1 MEFKIIDLDLATKE
15 DVLKALNE
23 NKKTALLME
32 KEIQKLKSIAASVS
46 KKECVFQPVEN
57 CYDDTID
64 TTVEEDVQEE
74 KDDLEGEITYYLE
87 RFSKASLQ
95 ELIENREDILPS
107 LESYNYQNI
116 MLRLRLETLKT
127 MKEISH
133 MIQEVSS
140 DSLEEIQY
148 YGEEL
153 EYEKK
158 KLEILNMP
166 VKEVSQEKK
175 HKKNRLVFATTQG
188 GNIRVLEDID
198 KRIPRE
204 YYPKFQELFSS
215 IVQGTFKNVRR
226 FVASN
231 NETAGFYEVKDH
243 KVRVVFDRLGPN
255 TYAVITAF
263 MKKSDKDKGYIDF
276 LKRVLSDYKAN
287 NQKVFKESCDSV
299 EFMTLQKHYELELF
313 NKLGQDSRK
322 GIERVKV
329 NDASRIASS
338 SN

>member
-1 MEFKIIDLDLATKE
+1 
-15 DVLKALNE
+15 
-23 NKKTALLME
+23 
-32 KEIQKLKSIAASVS
+32 
-46 KKECVFQPVEN
+46 
-57 CYDDTID
+57 
-64 TTVEEDVQEE
+64 
-74 KDDLEGEITYYLE
+74 
-87 RFSKASLQ
+87 
-95 ELIENREDILPS
+95 
-107 LESYNYQNI
+107 

-166 VKEVSQEKK
+166 VKEVSKEKK

-322 GIERVKV
+322 GMERVKV